1 MIFKE
6 LILVPR
12 TKEGCE
18 RERLKKQIRECFGIS
33 EDSNA
38 VANALVDELYWQII
52 KLRECRNRLDDSS
65 LAVEFRQGEQE
76 MMIQNP
82 LLKTYNDLIKNQSTT
97 IKSLTAIIG
106 KKSGSDNDL
115 KEMMEFL
122 NKGRK

>member
-1 MIFKE
+1 MA
-6 LILVPR
+6 R

-18 RERLKKQIRECFGIS
+18 RERLKKQIRECFGV

-52 KLRECRNRLDDSS
+52 KLRECRAKLDDSN

-82 LLKTYNDLIKNQSTT
+82 LIKTYNDLIKNQSTT
-97 IKSLTAIIG
+97 IKSLLSIVG
-106 KKSGSDNDL
+106 KKSGGDESL
-115 KEMMEFL
+115 KDMMAFL
-122 NKGRK
+122 NKERK

>member
-1 MIFKE
+1 M
-6 LILVPR
+6 PR

-18 RERLKKQIRECFGIS
+18 RERLKKQIKECFGIL

-52 KLRECRNRLDDSS
+52 KLRECRTRLDESH

-106 KKSGSDNDL
+106 KKSSSDNDL
-115 KEMMEFL
+115 KDMMEFL